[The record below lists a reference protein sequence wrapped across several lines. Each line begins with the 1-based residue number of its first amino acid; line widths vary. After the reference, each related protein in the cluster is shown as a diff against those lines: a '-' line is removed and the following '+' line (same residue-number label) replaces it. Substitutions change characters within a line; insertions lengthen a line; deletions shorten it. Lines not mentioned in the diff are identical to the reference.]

1 MQLAISVGD
10 ALARG
15 CDVINI
21 VIYRAMLATDEYLRV
36 RDMKECRQRMIISK
50 RDNTSDGR

>member
-10 ALARG
+10 ALPRG